1 MEYLAMLHH
10 PTTFNAQNHYAA
22 NISGSS
28 AHVLAQLQ
36 EVSSTGHCE
45 QVRIALTPDEAR
57 HFAKLLMAAADE
69 ADIKIG

>member
-1 MEYLAMLHH
+1 MLHH
-10 PTTFNAQNHYAA
+10 PTTFNAKNHYAA
-22 NISGSS
+22 SISGSS

-57 HFAKLLMAAADE
+57 HFAKLLMAAADGAE
-69 ADIKIG
+69 AQL